1 MSDSPILLEGI
12 FPKIDPLG
20 SVTISEVGPEIASSL
35 GLQSEAEKETAE
47 LLETCRQWVRQFV
60 IVSDEQAV
68 ILAAWI
74 LHTWVFEAAETTP
87 YIHITAP
94 ERECG
99 KSRLMETLEALAC
112 NPIRSGGMTAAA
124 LVRCIDAKNPTIF
137 LDEMDAQLGADKEVV
152 EAIRGILNE
161 GFRKG
166 GKFYKVDGK
175 QHELRE
181 FNAYCPKCFAGI
193 GKLPETVSS
202 RSIAIEMRRKTEG
215 EKVRPL
221 RQRQLKDASQPIRE
235 RLDRWKARGIAIEL
249 EESRPAPI
257 EGLGDRQNDISEPL
271 LAIAGIAGVDWLLK
285 LRSALATVLKGSQG
299 ANVSNGETLLMDIRS
314 IFDER
319 GTEKIFS
326 KDLAAALCEIEGRP
340 WADWNRGTGFRKNDL
355 AKQLHRYHI
364 HPQKVSI
371 GAEKLQGYRLEH
383 FTEAWERYC
392 APLPRDAGTS
402 ELSASALAKKGSG
415 EVPGTVRPQN
425 DWNCSNPHKQRE
437 VPAVPAV
444 PTLFEQGELRL

>member
-1 MSDSPILLEGI
+1 MMNSPTLLQGI
-12 FPKIDPLG
+12 FPKDDPLDG
-20 SVTISEVGPEIASSL
+20 VTVDQVGPEIAAAL
-35 GLQSEAEKETAE
+35 GLQNAIEKETAE
-47 LLETCRQWVRQFV
+47 LLETCRQWIRQFV
-60 IVSDEQAV
+60 IVSEVQAV

-74 LHTWVFEAAETTP
+74 LHTWAFEAAETTP

-99 KSRLMETLEALAC
+99 KSRLMETLVALAF

-137 LDEMDAQLGADKEVV
+137 LDEMDAQLGGDKELA

-175 QHELRE
+175 HHELRE

-202 RSIAIEMRRKTEG
+202 RSIAIEMRRKTEA

-221 RQRQLKDASQPIRE
+221 RQRQLRDAAQPICE
-235 RLDRWKARGIAIEL
+235 RLDKWNARGVALQL
-249 EESRPAPI
+249 EESRPEAI
-257 EGLGDRQNDISEPL
+257 DGLGDRQNDISEPL
-271 LAIAGIAGVDWLLK
+271 LAIAGIAGAEWLQ
-285 LRSALATVLKGSQG
+285 RVTSALTAVFNGTQN
-299 ANVSNGETLLMDIRS
+299 ANVSKGETLLRDIHS

-319 GTEKIFS
+319 KADKIFS
-326 KDLAAALCEIEGRP
+326 KDLALALCEIEGRP
-340 WADWNRGTGFRKNDL
+340 WADWNRGSGFKPNDL
-355 AKQLHRYHI
+355 AKQLQRYRI

-371 GAEKLQGYRLEH
+371 GAEKLQGYRAEN
-383 FTEAWERYC
+383 FKDAWERYC
-392 APLPRDAGTS
+392 AQLPHIAGTS
-402 ELSASALAKKGSG
+402 ELSAPVLAKEGSG
-415 EVPGTVRPQN
+415 EVLSSMPHN
-425 DWNCSNPHKQRE
+425 SAWNRSNPHKQRG

-444 PTLFEQGELRL
+444 PSLFEQEELRL